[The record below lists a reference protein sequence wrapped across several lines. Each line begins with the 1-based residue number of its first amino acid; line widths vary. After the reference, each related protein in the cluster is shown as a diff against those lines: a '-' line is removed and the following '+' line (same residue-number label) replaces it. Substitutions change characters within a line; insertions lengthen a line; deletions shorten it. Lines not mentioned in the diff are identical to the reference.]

1 MKLVAVDLDG
11 TLLNK
16 EGHVPE
22 ENAWAL
28 KKFDQQGGNS
38 RLGYRPI
45 DSVCQGSICTIK
57 FERLHFSF

>member
-28 KKFDQQGGNS
+28 KNS
-38 RLGYRPI
+38 ISKGEQSPWLQADRFSLPRKY
-45 DSVCQGSICTIK
+45 
-57 FERLHFSF
+57 LHN

>member
-28 KKFDQQGGNS
+28 KKFDQQGGTVALATG
-38 RLGYRPI
+38 R
-45 DSVCQGSICTIK
+45 SIQSAKEVFYLFI
-57 FERLHFSF
+57 